1 MKKKTRLNEIFD
13 RSVSFKDNVR
23 LQKLVLVAALFITIY
38 LILVIVSMPA
48 RLDITI
54 GRPSPKTIYA
64 PRDAEDSYAT
74 EQLREEAASN
84 VSAVYDYDPMVL
96 EGALAEIDIFFDEVI
111 EINQSTD
118 LPDIEEDPDLEE
130 DENGEELEEDEDVEE
145 EMAEPEDKL
154 DEKIAEIQ
162 EVLPR
167 ELTDETAASLLT
179 SEDSL
184 RDLQERLNNSVSEVF
199 EEGIKENEEEAA
211 KRKLSQEI
219 ALYPSSANLKRVA
232 EALVMPLVEV
242 NMFYNEEATK
252 QKKELAR
259 EEVDPVII
267 LRNTLIVSEGEP
279 VTEQQF
285 SQLEDLGL
293 IRGQRADYPAYL
305 GLFLLLVVAFVLV
318 GIYISTFAKEVY
330 SSPRLLL
337 LMGIV
342 FVITLIF
349 CVAANYFS
357 GYLLPVAIGVILI
370 TVLFGYKLALIFN
383 FVLVLTVGL
392 ITGGDFSFMVV
403 ALAGGLVSIYAVTR
417 LSQRSDLARAGF
429 FVAVTNAVL
438 IISTYLY
445 MGNISLEYDSLI
457 NFSYSMIAGIGNGI
471 FSSVVA
477 IGLLPYLESFFGVTT
492 AITLLELSNPNH
504 PLLKEMLLKAPGTYY
519 HSMMV
524 SNLAESA
531 AETVNADAL
540 LTRVGAYY
548 HDIGKLKRPYFF
560 SENQLSGDNPHTR
573 LTPNLSSLVISA
585 HPKDGFEIGKKHRL
599 PEPVLSIVGQHHGT
613 SMVSFFYQKALES
626 NCREEISSDKFR
638 YEGPKPQSKEA
649 AIVMLADAV
658 EAGVRSLSKPS
669 SSKVET
675 MGRRMIKNKLE
686 DGQLD
691 QSDLTLKD
699 LDQIAESFIYIMSG
713 IYHQRVEYPEKTL
726 KAELEKG
733 LENKRGSG

>member
-1 MKKKTRLNEIFD
+1 MKKKTRLSDIFD

-23 LQKLVLVAALFITIY
+23 LQKLVLVAVLFFTVY
-38 LILVIVSMPA
+38 LILVVVSMPA
-48 RLDITI
+48 RLDISV
-54 GRPSPKTIYA
+54 GRPSPRTIYA

-74 EQLREEAASN
+74 EQLREEAAEN
-84 VSAVYDYDPMVL
+84 VSEVYDYHPLVL
-96 EGALAEIDIFFDEVI
+96 EGTLAEIDRFFDQVV
-111 EINQSTD
+111 EIND
-118 LPDIEEDPDLEE
+118 MND
-130 DENGEELEEDEDVEE
+130 ELET
-145 EMAEPEDKL
+145 EDKV
-154 DEKIAEIQ
+154 EMIQ
-162 EVLPR
+162 DLLPEEVA
-167 ELTDETAASLLT
+167 DDTAASLLT
-179 SEDSL
+179 SEGNL
-184 RDLQERLNNSVSEVF
+184 RDLQERLNNSVREVF
-199 EEGIKENEEEAA
+199 ENGIKENEVEAA
-211 KRKLSQEI
+211 RRRLTQEI
-219 ALYPSSANLKRVA
+219 ALYPSSPGLKRAA
-232 EALVMPLVEV
+232 EILVNPLVEV
-242 NMFYNEEATK
+242 NQFYNEEAT
-252 QKKELAR
+252 EEARERAR
-259 EEVDPVII
+259 EEVEPVII
-267 LRNTLIVSEGEP
+267 MRDTLIVSEGEP
-279 VTEQQF
+279 VSGHQY

-293 IRGQRADYPAYL
+293 IRGHRADYPAYI
-305 GLFLLLVVAFVLV
+305 GLFLLLVIVFVLV
-318 GIYISTFAKEVY
+318 GIYMSIFAKEVFV
-330 SSPRLLL
+330 SPRLLM

-342 FVITLIF
+342 FLITLLF

-357 GYLLPVAIGVILI
+357 GYLIPVAIGVILI
-370 TVLFGYKLALIFN
+370 TVMFGYKLALIIN
-383 FVLVLTVGL
+383 LVLVLTVGL
-392 ITGGDFSFMVV
+392 ITGGNFSYMTV
-403 ALAGGLVSIYAVTR
+403 ALTGGLVSIYAVTR

-429 FVAVTNAVL
+429 FVAVTNAFV
-438 IISTYLY
+438 IISTYLFF
-445 MGNISLEYDSLI
+445 GNVSLEYDSLI
-457 NFSYSMIAGIGNGI
+457 SFSYSMMAGIGSGI

-573 LTPNLSSLVISA
+573 LTPNLSSLVISS
-585 HPKDGFEIGKKHRL
+585 HPKDGLEIGRKHRL
-599 PEPVLSIVGQHHGT
+599 PEPILEIVAQHHGS

-626 NCREEISSDKFR
+626 GTQEKVSMDKFR

-658 EAGVRSLSKPS
+658 EAGVRSLNKPS
-669 SSKVET
+669 SSRVET
-675 MGRRMIKNKLE
+675 MARRMIKDKLE

-691 QSDLTLKD
+691 QSDLTLKE

-726 KAELEKG
+726 KAELE
-733 LENKRGSG
+733 SGA

>member
-1 MKKKTRLNEIFD
+1 MRDQREGEAMKKKTRLSEIFD

-23 LQKLVLVAALFITIY
+23 LQKLVLVAVLFLTVY
-38 LILVIVSMPA
+38 LILVFVSMPA
-48 RLDITI
+48 RLDIEV
-54 GRPSPKTIYA
+54 GRPSPRTIYA

-84 VSAVYDYDPMVL
+84 VSEVYDYDPLVL
-96 EGALAEIDIFFDEVI
+96 EGALAEIDYFFDEVV
-111 EINQSTD
+111 EINKMND
-118 LPDIEEDPDLEE
+118 
-130 DENGEELEEDEDVEE
+130 ELE
-145 EMAEPEDKL
+145 PGDKT
-154 DEKIAEIQ
+154 DMIQ
-162 EVLPR
+162 DLLPQ
-167 ELTDETAASLLT
+167 ELADDTVASLLT
-179 SEDSL
+179 NEENL
-184 RDLQERLNNSVSEVF
+184 RDLQERLNNSVREVF
-199 EEGIKENEEEAA
+199 EDGIKENEEESA
-211 KRKLSQEI
+211 RRRLTQEI
-219 ALYPSSANLKRVA
+219 ALYPSSASLKRVA
-232 EALVMPLVEV
+232 EALVKPLVEV
-242 NMFYNEEATK
+242 NEFYNEEATEE
-252 QKKELAR
+252 KKELAR

-267 LRNTLIVSEGEP
+267 MRNTLIVSEGEP
-279 VTEQQF
+279 VTEHQY

-293 IRGQRADYPAYL
+293 IRGQRADYPAYT
-305 GLFLLLVVAFVLV
+305 GLFLLLFIMFVLV
-318 GIYISTFAKEVY
+318 GVYMSIFVKEVFT
-330 SSPRLLL
+330 SPRLLL
-337 LMGIV
+337 LLGIV

-357 GYLLPVAIGVILI
+357 GYLIPVAIGVILI
-370 TVLFGYKLALIFN
+370 TVLFGYKLALIIN
-383 FVLVLTVGL
+383 LVLALAVGL
-392 ITGGDFSFMVV
+392 ITGGDFSFMTV

-429 FVAVTNAVL
+429 FVAVTNAVVV
-438 IISTYLY
+438 ISSYLY
-445 MGNISLEYDSLI
+445 FGNVSLEYDSLI
-457 NFSYSMIAGIGNGI
+457 NFSYSMMAGIGNGI

-531 AETVNADAL
+531 AEKVNADAL

-560 SENQLSGDNPHTR
+560 SENQLSGDNPHSR
-573 LTPNLSSLVISA
+573 LTPNLSSLVIGA
-585 HPKDGFEIGKKHRL
+585 HPKDGFEIGKKQRL
-599 PEPVLSIVGQHHGT
+599 PEPILEIVAQHHGT

-626 NCREEISSDKFR
+626 GCREEISADKFR
-638 YEGPKPQSKEA
+638 YDGPKPQSKEA

-669 SSKVET
+669 SSRVET
-675 MGRRMIKNKLE
+675 MVRRVIKDKLE

-691 QSDLTLKD
+691 QSDLTLKE

-713 IYHQRVEYPEKTL
+713 IYHQRVESPEKTL
-726 KAELEKG
+726 KAELE
-733 LENKRGSG
+733 SGA

>member
-1 MKKKTRLNEIFD
+1 MKKKTRLNEIFNLTIA
-13 RSVSFKDNVR
+13 FKDNVR
-23 LQKLVLVAALFITIY
+23 LQKLVLVAVLFITIY
-38 LILVIVSMPA
+38 LILVFVSMPA
-48 RLDITI
+48 RLDITM

-64 PRDAEDSYAT
+64 PRDAEDSFAT

-84 VSAVYDYDPMVL
+84 VSNVYDYDPMVL
-96 EGALAEIDIFFDEVI
+96 EGALAEIDIFFDEIVK
-111 EINQSTD
+111 INQSAVFPEIED
-118 LPDIEEDPDLEE
+118 DPDPEEEEPDQQLDENEEIEEAISET
-130 DENGEELEEDEDVEE
+130 EE
-145 EMAEPEDKL
+145 EL

-162 EVLPR
+162 DVLPR
-167 ELTDETAASLLT
+167 QLPDDTVAALLT
-179 SEDSL
+179 SEDAL

-211 KRKLSQEI
+211 KRQLSQEI
-219 ALYPSSANLKRVA
+219 ALYPSSADLKIVA
-232 EALVMPLVEV
+232 EALVIPLVEV
-242 NMFYNEEATK
+242 NMFYNEEATEDRIE
-252 QKKELAR
+252 QAR

-279 VTEQQF
+279 VTEQQY

-293 IRGQRADYPAYL
+293 IRGQRADYPGYL
-305 GLFLLLVVAFVLV
+305 GLFLLLLVVFVLV
-318 GIYISTFAKEVY
+318 GIYISIFVKEVF

-337 LMGIV
+337 LMGII

-357 GYLLPVAIGVILI
+357 GYLIPVAIGVILI
-370 TVLFGYKLALIFN
+370 TVIFGYKLALIYN
-383 FVLVLTVGL
+383 LVLVLTVGL
-392 ITGGDFSFMVV
+392 ITGGDFSFMTV
-403 ALAGGLVSIYAVTR
+403 AMAGGLVSIYAVTR

-429 FVAVTNAVL
+429 YVAVTNAVL
-438 IISTYLY
+438 IIATYLY
-445 MGNISLEYDSLI
+445 MGNVSLEYDSLI
-457 NFSYSMIAGIGNGI
+457 NFSYSMVAGIGNGI
-471 FSSVVA
+471 FSSIVA

-540 LTRVGAYY
+540 LSRVGAYY

-560 SENQLSGDNPHTR
+560 SENQLSGDNPHTK

-585 HPKDGFEIGKKHRL
+585 HPKDGFEIGTKHRL
-599 PEPVLSIVGQHHGT
+599 PEPVLSIIGQHHGT

-638 YEGPKPQSKEA
+638 YEGPKPQTKEA
-649 AIVMLADAV
+649 AIVMLSDAV

-669 SSKVET
+669 SSKVES
-675 MGRRMIKNKLE
+675 MVRRMIQDKLE

-699 LDQIAESFIYIMSG
+699 LDQIAGSFIYIMSG
-713 IYHQRVEYPEKTL
+713 IYHQRVEYPEKKL
-726 KAELEKG
+726 KAELE
-733 LENKRGSG
+733 SGA